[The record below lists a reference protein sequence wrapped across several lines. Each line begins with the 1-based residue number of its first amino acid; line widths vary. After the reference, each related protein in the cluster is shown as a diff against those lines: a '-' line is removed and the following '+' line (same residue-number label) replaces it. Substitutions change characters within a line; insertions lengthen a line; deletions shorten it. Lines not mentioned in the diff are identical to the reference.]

1 MALTRLVM
9 SLTGLYPAAVF
20 FFCCASAVAAMD
32 CPQASK
38 DVAKDIAVS
47 TEASVEGLR
56 GLASGS
62 LKNKTETTTKNL
74 FEKYPNADRVAVATT
89 MMSIYCQQIDR
100 STTLSDAEKL
110 DRLMTVNQVI
120 IPLMTAPH

>member
-1 MALTRLVM
+1 MFFTRARLC
-9 SLTGLYPAAVF
+9 SAAILLSWSPVAF
-20 FFCCASAVAAMD
+20 AAMD
-32 CPQASK
+32 CPPASK
-38 DVAKDIAVS
+38 DVANDIAVS

-62 LKNKTETTTKNL
+62 LKNKTETTTRNL

-110 DRLMTVNQVI
+110 DRLMIVNQAI
-120 IPLMTAPH
+120 IPLMTAPR

>member
-1 MALTRLVM
+1 
-9 SLTGLYPAAVF
+9 
-20 FFCCASAVAAMD
+20 
-32 CPQASK
+32 
-38 DVAKDIAVS
+38 
-47 TEASVEGLR
+47 
-56 GLASGS
+56 

-100 STTLSDAEKL
+100 STTLSDGEKL
-110 DRLMTVNQVI
+110 DRLMTVNQAI

>member
-1 MALTRLVM
+1 M
-9 SLTGLYPAAVF
+9 SLARLYLAAVF
-20 FFCCASAVAAMD
+20 FFSCASAFAAMD

-38 DVAKDIAVS
+38 DVAKDIVVS

-100 STTLSDAEKL
+100 STTLSDGEKL
-110 DRLMTVNQVI
+110 DRLMTVNQAI